1 MMKTIL
7 ITASFISALLAITGE
22 GSQSKI
28 RFSDEIVAATLILE
42 AGGEYHDGAM
52 EAVNEIIVNRAAK
65 RNLSEAMV
73 CLQKYQFSC
82 WNDKDAQAGISKAM
96 KHPRWGE
103 ALRIVQSPTTD
114 YTKGADHYHADYIK
128 NPYWAKSMTVTT
140 KIGLHIFY
148 K

>member
-1 MMKTIL
+1 MRTIL

-42 AGGEYHDGAM
+42 AGGEYHEGAM
-52 EAVNEIIVNRAAK
+52 ESVNEVIVNRASK
-65 RNLSEAMV
+65 RNKSEAMV

-82 WNDKDAQAGISKAM
+82 WNDKDARAGISKAM

-103 ALRIVQSPTTD
+103 ALRIVQSPTTN

-128 NPYWAKSMTVTT
+128 NPYWAKSMTATI
-140 KIGLHIFY
+140 KIGRHTFY

>member
-42 AGGEYHDGAM
+42 AGGEYHEGAM
-52 EAVNEIIVNRAAK
+52 ESVNEVIVNRASK
-65 RNLSEAMV
+65 RNKSEAMV

-82 WNDKDAQAGISKAM
+82 WNDKDARAGISKAM

-103 ALRIVQSPTTD
+103 ALRIVQSPTTN

-128 NPYWAKSMTVTT
+128 NPYWTKSMTVTT

>member
-1 MMKTIL
+1 MRTIL

-42 AGGEYHDGAM
+42 AGGEYHEGAM
-52 EAVNEIIVNRAAK
+52 ESVNEVIVNRASK
-65 RNLSEAMV
+65 RNKSEAMV

-82 WNDKDAQAGISKAM
+82 WNDKDARAGISKAM

-103 ALRIVQSPTTD
+103 ALRIVQSPTTN

-128 NPYWAKSMTVTT
+128 NPYWTKSMTVTT

>member
-1 MMKTIL
+1 MRTIL

-42 AGGEYHDGAM
+42 AGGEYHEGAM
-52 EAVNEIIVNRAAK
+52 ESVNEVIVNRASK
-65 RNLSEAMV
+65 RNKSEAMV

-82 WNDKDAQAGISKAM
+82 WNDKDARAGISKAM

-103 ALRIVQSPTTD
+103 ALRIVQSPTTN

-128 NPYWAKSMTVTT
+128 NPYWAKSMTITT

>member
-1 MMKTIL
+1 MRTIL

-42 AGGEYHDGAM
+42 AGGEYHEGAM
-52 EAVNEIIVNRAAK
+52 ESVNEVIVNRASK
-65 RNLSEAMV
+65 RNKSEAMV

-82 WNDKDAQAGISKAM
+82 WNDKDARAGISKAM

-103 ALRIVQSPTTD
+103 ALRIVQSPTTN

>member
-1 MMKTIL
+1 MKTIL
-7 ITASFISALLAITGE
+7 ITASFISLLLAITGE

-103 ALRIVQSPTTD
+103 ALRIVQSPTTN

>member
-1 MMKTIL
+1 MMRTIL

-42 AGGEYHDGAM
+42 AGGEYHEGAM
-52 EAVNEIIVNRAAK
+52 ESVNEVIVNRASK
-65 RNLSEAMV
+65 RNKSEAMV

-82 WNDKDAQAGISKAM
+82 WNDKDARAGISKAM

-103 ALRIVQSPTTD
+103 ALRIVQSPTTN

-128 NPYWAKSMTVTT
+128 NPYWTKSMTVTT

>member
-42 AGGEYHDGAM
+42 AGGEYHEGAM

-103 ALRIVQSPTTD
+103 ALRIVKSPTTN

-128 NPYWAKSMTVTT
+128 NPYWTKSMTVTT

>member
-1 MMKTIL
+1 MKTIL

-42 AGGEYHDGAM
+42 AGGEYHEGAM
-52 EAVNEIIVNRAAK
+52 ESVNEVIVNRASK
-65 RNLSEAMV
+65 RNKSEAMV

-82 WNDKDAQAGISKAM
+82 WNDKDARAGISKAM

-103 ALRIVQSPTTD
+103 ALRIVQSPTTN

-128 NPYWAKSMTVTT
+128 NPYWTKSMTVTT